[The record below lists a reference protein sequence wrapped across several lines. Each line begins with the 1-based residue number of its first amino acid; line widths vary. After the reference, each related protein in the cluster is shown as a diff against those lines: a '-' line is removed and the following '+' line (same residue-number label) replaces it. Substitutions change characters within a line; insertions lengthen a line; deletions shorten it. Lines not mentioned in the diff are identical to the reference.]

1 MRETCT
7 NTRQKKEA
15 QKEKQEGKFLFM
27 LDKGKK
33 STHKCLS
40 LCYTTVIHRIFK
52 SQFIEHT
59 RSHNFLS
66 LLLFLSS
73 SVPIQHNRNV

>member
-1 MRETCT
+1 MYKYKGE
-7 NTRQKKEA
+7 KKEA
-15 QKEKQEGKFLFM
+15 QKEKQEEGKFLFM

-33 STHKCLS
+33 KHTNVYHYATQ
-40 LCYTTVIHRIFK
+40 YTIHRIFK

-73 SVPIQHNRNV
+73 SVANTTQLK